1 MYKITL
7 LPQKGIR
14 IKGIGQVNFGDTK
27 DQLLK
32 VFGDYE
38 TIPESTRICFKNYGF
53 FADFKR
59 TDGTFEAVEFWND
72 GNANVSQVFMYK
84 QDVLA
89 GNAQEILTLLK
100 EKNGDEDAIEGWFY
114 KVDVIYSGGNPKNE
128 LALIEQYKQDG
139 TYEESKAFLAE
150 YLEKAQHFSSFGIGY
165 KGYCKESYDYI
176 QSVINGTN

>member
-7 LPQKGIR
+7 LPQKGVR

-32 VFGDYE
+32 VFGDCE
-38 TIPESTRICFKNYGF
+38 TIPETTRICFKNYGF

-72 GNANVSQVFMYK
+72 GKANVSQVLLYK
-84 QDVLA
+84 QDILA
-89 GNAQEILTLLK
+89 GNAQEILTIIK
-100 EKNGDEDAIEGWFY
+100 EKNGGEDAFEGWFY
-114 KVDVIYSGGNPKNE
+114 KVDVIYSGGNPKNV

-150 YLEKAQHFSSFGIGY
+150 DLEKAQHFSSFGIGY
-165 KGYCKESYDYI
+165 KGYCKDGYDYI
-176 QSVINGTN
+176 QSILNG